1 MEHKFDFRDLF
12 VFDLANNHQGKVE
25 HGRKIIAAM
34 GENTR
39 RHGVRGVLKFQF
51 RHLDTFIHP
60 AYRENT
66 EHKHIQRFRST
77 RLSRE
82 EHGEL
87 LKEVRREGMLA
98 MCTPFDEESAQ
109 QVLDMG
115 FDIVKVASC
124 SARDWPLLEKV
135 AQLGLPTVVSTGGL
149 SLAQIDDLSSFL
161 EHRGVDFA
169 MMHCVAIYPSPD
181 ETLNLNQIEMM
192 HRRYRGRCIGWSTHE
207 HPDNLAAPAVAV
219 AKGAQLL
226 ERHVG
231 MNADGIKLNA
241 YSSTPEQVDRWI
253 AAAKAAKAMC
263 GSYGRP
269 PSSDVEQ
276 ESLQSLERGVYVNR
290 EVKGKTLLNRQAV
303 FFAMPRLPGQLTSGA
318 WRDGTV
324 VKNYIQ
330 PGDALMLDNVETPTA
345 PASAAI
351 HKTVHEVKALLNE
364 ANVRLSSEFEVEY
377 SHHYS
382 MERFREVG
390 AVIINCVNRNYCK
403 KIIVQ
408 LPGQTHPSHFHRR
421 KEETFQV
428 LHGILEVELDD
439 RRKTLHPGDTCLVQP
454 GVWHSFWSETGVV
467 FEEIS
472 TRHYNDDSFYRDKA
486 LNAMPREQ
494 RKTVVDN
501 WGRWQVL
508 DKAGGLNW

>member
-1 MEHKFDFRDLF
+1 
-12 VFDLANNHQGKVE
+12 
-25 HGRKIIAAM
+25 
-34 GENTR
+34 
-39 RHGVRGVLKFQF
+39 
-51 RHLDTFIHP
+51 
-60 AYRENT
+60 
-66 EHKHIQRFRST
+66 
-77 RLSRE
+77 
-82 EHGEL
+82 
-87 LKEVRREGMLA
+87 
-98 MCTPFDEESAQ
+98 
-109 QVLDMG
+109 
-115 FDIVKVASC
+115 
-124 SARDWPLLEKV
+124 
-135 AQLGLPTVVSTGGL
+135 
-149 SLAQIDDLSSFL
+149 
-161 EHRGVDFA
+161 
-169 MMHCVAIYPSPD
+169 
-181 ETLNLNQIEMM
+181 
-192 HRRYRGRCIGWSTHE
+192 
-207 HPDNLAAPAVAV
+207 
-219 AKGAQLL
+219 
-226 ERHVG
+226 
-231 MNADGIKLNA
+231 
-241 YSSTPEQVDRWI
+241 
-253 AAAKAAKAMC
+253 
-263 GSYGRP
+263 
-269 PSSDVEQ
+269 
-276 ESLQSLERGVYVNR
+276 
-290 EVKGKTLLNRQAV
+290 
-303 FFAMPRLPGQLTSGA
+303 
-318 WRDGTV
+318 
-324 VKNYIQ
+324 
-330 PGDALMLDNVETPTA
+330 
-345 PASAAI
+345 
-351 HKTVHEVKALLNE
+351 VKALLNE